1 MCFGLG
7 VIVLRTTAA
16 HEPLVRQIRHADR
29 RLAVFPQ
36 DAEFAL
42 SDLPEADVAGPMG
55 RKH

>member
-7 VIVLRTTAA
+7 VIVLRTAT
-16 HEPLVRQIRHADR
+16 HEPLVRQIRHAGR
-29 RLAVFPQ
+29 RLVVFPQ

-42 SDLPEADVAGPMG
+42 SDLPAADVAGPMG